1 MRTRSF
7 AAALVAALLAASLAA
22 CTPGSGAASS
32 AATPPASP
40 ATAAVSS
47 PGDDP
52 EQTGSAPPAT
62 PAPGYPFA
70 LAGLPRIDGST
81 ANIPLISLVTQR
93 LTGVPA
99 TIADNAVKTTG
110 TPQAYQ
116 NLVNQSTDLLL
127 VYEADTETKRLI
139 AESGTKLEYHP
150 IGRDA
155 LVFFTNSSNP
165 VKSLTTA
172 QYKDIYTGKLTNWKQ
187 VGGKKA
193 PIIGYQRPEASGS
206 QALFRK
212 YVVGDA
218 KLAKAPADRISGE
231 MGEII
236 DGVASYANSGNA
248 LGYSVYYYLA
258 NMYAVDGIKMLGVG
272 GVQPTKETLADGSY
286 PYTNDFFA
294 VIRANEPADSP
305 ARKVLA
311 WLLSADG
318 SKAVADAGYVPAK

>member
-1 MRTRSF
+1 MRIHHR
-7 AAALVAALLAASLAA
+7 AAALMAALLAVGLAA
-22 CTPGSGAASS
+22 CTPGTDP
-32 AATPPASP
+32 AATPPTSASTS
-40 ATAAVSS
+40 ASS
-47 PGDDP
+47 PSVDP
-52 EQTGSAPPAT
+52 EQTTSAPPAT

-81 ANIPLISLVTQR
+81 ANIPLISLAIQR

-99 TIADNAVKTTG
+99 AIADNAVKTTG

-116 NLVNQSTDLLL
+116 NLVSESADLLI
-127 VYEADTETKRLI
+127 VYEADAETKKLI

-172 QYKDIYTGKLTNWKQ
+172 QYKAIYTGKLTNWKQ
-187 VGGKKA
+187 VGGKDAK
-193 PIIGYQRPEASGS
+193 IVGYQRPEASGS

-218 KLAKAPADRISGE
+218 KLVKAPADRISGE

-258 NMYAVDGIKMLGVG
+258 NMYAVDGITMLGVG
-272 GVQPTKETLADGSY
+272 GVQPSKATLADGSY

-294 VIRANEPADSP
+294 VIRAKEPADSP

-311 WLLSADG
+311 WLLSDDG
-318 SKAVADAGYVPAK
+318 RTAVADAGYVPAK

>member
-1 MRTRSF
+1 MRTRPLI
-7 AAALVAALLAASLAA
+7 AALMAALLALSLAA
-22 CTPGSGAASS
+22 CTPGSGASS
-32 AATPPASP
+32 GATTPTNP
-40 ATAAVSS
+40 ATSAVTTPS
-47 PGDDP
+47 DDP
-52 EQTGSAPPAT
+52 EQTASPLPTT
-62 PAPGYPFA
+62 PVAGYPFA

-81 ANIPLISLVTQR
+81 ANIPLISLAIQR

-99 TIADNAVKTTG
+99 AVADNAVKTTG

-116 NLVNQSTDLLL
+116 NLVAGETDLLL
-127 VYEADTETKRLI
+127 VYEADSDTKKLI
-139 AESGTKLEYHP
+139 DESGTKLEYHP

-187 VGGKKA
+187 VGGKDAK
-193 PIIGYQRPEASGS
+193 IIGYQRPEASGS

-218 KLAKAPADRISGE
+218 KLVKAPADRISGE

-272 GVQPTKETLADGSY
+272 GVQPSKESLADGSY

-294 VIRANEPADSP
+294 VVRANEPADSP
-305 ARKVLA
+305 ARTVLA
-311 WLLSADG
+311 WLLTADG
-318 SKAVADAGYVPAK
+318 RKAVADAGYVPAK

>member
-1 MRTRSF
+1 MRIRLLTS
-7 AAALVAALLAASLAA
+7 ALAALLLAGSLAA
-22 CTPGSGAASS
+22 CTTATGPSPSVPTTSS
-32 AATPPASP
+32 AGTSAVSATP
-40 ATAAVSS
+40 T
-47 PGDDP
+47 DDS
-52 EQTGSAPPAT
+52 ESAPPLPTT
-62 PAPGYPFA
+62 PASGYPFA

-99 TIADNAVKTTG
+99 EVADNAVNTTG

-116 NLVNQSTDLLL
+116 NLVSESTDLLL
-127 VYEADTETKRLI
+127 VYEADEETKQYI
-139 AESGTKLEYHP
+139 AESGIKLEYHP

-187 VGGKKA
+187 VGGKNT

-272 GVQPTKETLADGSY
+272 GVQPTKDTLANGTY

-318 SKAVADAGYVPAK
+318 RKAVADAGYVPAK

>member
-1 MRTRSF
+1 MRIHHR
-7 AAALVAALLAASLAA
+7 AAALMAALLAVGLAA
-22 CTPGSGAASS
+22 CTPATGPASS
-32 AATPPASP
+32 AATPPTSASTS
-40 ATAAVSS
+40 ASS
-47 PGDDP
+47 PSVDP
-52 EQTGSAPPAT
+52 EQTTSAPPAT

-81 ANIPLISLVTQR
+81 ANIPLISLAIQR

-99 TIADNAVKTTG
+99 AIADNAVKTTG

-116 NLVNQSTDLLL
+116 NLVSESADLLI
-127 VYEADTETKRLI
+127 VYEADAETKKLI

-165 VKSLTTA
+165 VESLTTA
-172 QYKDIYTGKLTNWKQ
+172 QYKAIYTGKLTNWKQ
-187 VGGKKA
+187 VGGKDAK
-193 PIIGYQRPEASGS
+193 IIGYQRPEASGS

-218 KLAKAPADRISGE
+218 KLVKAPADRISGE

-258 NMYAVDGIKMLGVG
+258 NMYAVDGITMLGVA
-272 GVQPTKETLADGSY
+272 GVQPSKETLADGSY
-286 PYTNDFFA
+286 PYANDFFA
-294 VIRANEPADSP
+294 VIRADEPADSP

-311 WLLSADG
+311 WLLSDDG
-318 SKAVADAGYVPAK
+318 RKAVDDAGYVPAK